1 MTEFEQIYRAY
12 FQDVYRYLRSLTRD
26 DSLAEELTSQ
36 TFFKALEAL
45 DSFRGGCDLRV
56 WLCQIAKNT
65 YYTYLRKHRRLTPLT
80 DAEQASQPGDWE
92 DQLTDREA
100 ALEIYAALHSLPEP
114 YKEVFLLRALGE
126 LSFAQIG
133 ALFQRTENWACVT
146 YHRAKQKIQDQT
158 HGSQKG

>member
-12 FQDVYRYLRSLTRD
+12 FQDVYRSLRSLTRD

-65 YYTYLRKHRRLTPLT
+65 Y
-80 DAEQASQPGDWE
+80 
-92 DQLTDREA
+92 
-100 ALEIYAALHSLPEP
+100 
-114 YKEVFLLRALGE
+114 
-126 LSFAQIG
+126 
-133 ALFQRTENWACVT
+133 
-146 YHRAKQKIQDQT
+146 
-158 HGSQKG
+158 